1 MKGRGGGGG
10 RGGGTRCVYYT
21 VFAPCLIL
29 FLHYSTETPAIP
41 ILLDN
46 GGHNIMYLYV
56 TFEQNDHFITGY
68 IVLVYQ
74 HADLVGPFRAD
85 W

>member
-1 MKGRGGGGG
+1 M
-10 RGGGTRCVYYT
+10 
-21 VFAPCLIL
+21 
-29 FLHYSTETPAIP
+29 
-41 ILLDN
+41 LLDN

-56 TFEQNDHFITGY
+56 TIEQNDHFITGY